1 MPKVVL
7 LTFVMSAV
15 ILFIAAVDGKRTM
28 SNNPTP
34 REARILFNHKR
45 GSREGNFGMFSR
57 WNPEEPEEDHS
68 AVGSYI
74 DSLRRSGVLYHRQD
88 REVLPLV
95 RLKKS
100 LRHRRDDKEDELLK
114 ILRL

>member
-1 MPKVVL
+1 MSKVLL

-15 ILFIAAVDGKRTM
+15 FLFTAADGKR
-28 SNNPTP
+28 SSLDNYRRPP
-34 REARILFNHKR
+34 VDRILFNYKR
-45 GSREGNFGMFSR
+45 GGNFGRSR
-57 WNPEEPEEDHS
+57 WSPEDPGD
-68 AVGSYI
+68 YI
-74 DSLRRSGVLYHRQD
+74 NSLRQRGVLYHRQD

-100 LRHRRDDKEDELLK
+100 LRHRRDDADDELLK